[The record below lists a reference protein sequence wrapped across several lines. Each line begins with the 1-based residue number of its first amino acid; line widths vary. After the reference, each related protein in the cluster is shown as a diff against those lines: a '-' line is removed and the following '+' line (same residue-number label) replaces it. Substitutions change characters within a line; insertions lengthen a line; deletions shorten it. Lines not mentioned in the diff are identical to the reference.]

1 MTASN
6 PLLLEAL
13 NLSRFYRLPRRGLFG
28 ARPVLKAVDN
38 VSLTLR
44 DGETLGIVGESGSG
58 KSTLARMLM
67 ALEQPDRG
75 EVSWMGENI
84 SRLSPLAL
92 RSRRHEIQMV
102 FQDPYG
108 SLDPR
113 MRVLDSVAEP
123 LDVAR
128 PDLSAELR
136 RDAVLEILERV
147 GLTAEA
153 LRRYPHQFSGGQR
166 QRIAIARALITRPR
180 ILVADEPVSALDV
193 SIQAQIL
200 NLLSDLR
207 AEFGLALIF
216 ISHDLGIVRYL
227 ADRVMVMHH
236 GKVVEEGESE
246 AVFSAPAHDYTRAL
260 LAAMPKLDE

>member
-1 MTASN
+1 MSA
-6 PLLLEAL
+6 LLEARA
-13 NLSRFYRLPRRGLFG
+13 LSRFYRLPRHGLFG
-28 ARPVLKAVDN
+28 VRPVLKAVDD
-38 VSLTLR
+38 VSLTLQ

-67 ALEQPDRG
+67 ALERPDLGEVHWRG
-75 EVSWMGENI
+75 ENVTH
-84 SRLSPLAL
+84 LSARAL
-92 RSRRHEIQMV
+92 RSRRHEVQMV

-113 MRVLDSVAEP
+113 MRILDSVAEP

-128 PDLSAELR
+128 PEMSRQQR
-136 RDAVLEILERV
+136 RDAIVDILERV

-180 ILVADEPVSALDV
+180 VLVADEPVSALDV

-207 AEFGLALIF
+207 AEFGLAMIF

-227 ADRVMVMHH
+227 ADRVMVMHR

-246 AVFSAPAHDYTRAL
+246 AVFTAPRHSYTRAL
-260 LAAMPKLDE
+260 LAAMPKLET

>member
-1 MTASN
+1 MSAR
-6 PLLLEAL
+6 LEARA
-13 NLSRFYRLPRRGLFG
+13 LSRSYRLPRHGLFG
-28 ARPVLKAVDN
+28 ARSVLKAVDD
-38 VSLTLR
+38 VSLTLQ

-67 ALEQPDRG
+67 ALERPDLG
-75 EVSWMGENI
+75 EVRWRDENI
-84 SRLSPLAL
+84 THLSASAL

-113 MRVLDSVAEP
+113 MRILDSVVEP

-128 PDLSAELR
+128 PELSPQQR
-136 RDAVLEILERV
+136 RDAVVDILERV

-153 LRRYPHQFSGGQR
+153 LSRYPHQFSGGQR

-180 ILVADEPVSALDV
+180 VLVADEPVSALDV

-207 AEFGLALIF
+207 AEFGLAMIF

-227 ADRVMVMHH
+227 ADRVMVMHR

-246 AVFSAPAHDYTRAL
+246 AVFTAPTHSYTRAL
-260 LAAMPKLDE
+260 IAAMPKLEA

>member
-1 MTASN
+1 MN
-6 PLLLEAL
+6 PLLEARAI
-13 NLSRFYRLPRRGLFG
+13 SRFYRLPRRSLFG
-28 ARPVLKAVDN
+28 ARPILRAVDE
-38 VSLTLR
+38 VSLTLGA
-44 DGETLGIVGESGSG
+44 GETLGIVGESGSG

-67 ALEQPDRG
+67 VLEKPDMG
-75 EVSWMGENI
+75 EVRWMDEPVQD
-84 SRLSPLAL
+84 LSTLAL
-92 RSRRHEIQMV
+92 RARRHDIQMV

-113 MRVLDSVAEP
+113 MRILDSVAEP
-123 LDVAR
+123 LDVER
-128 PDLSAELR
+128 PDYAPR
-136 RDAVLEILERV
+136 RRQDAVVEILERV

-207 AEFGLALIF
+207 AEFGLAMIF

-227 ADRVMVMHH
+227 ADRVMVMHR
-236 GKVVEEGESE
+236 GAVVEEGDSE
-246 AVFSAPAHDYTRAL
+246 DVFTAPSHDYTRAL
-260 LAAMPKLDE
+260 LAAMPRLEA

>member
-1 MTASN
+1 MSV
-6 PLLLEAL
+6 LLEAQSI
-13 NLSRFYRLPRRGLFG
+13 SRFYHLPRRGLFG
-28 ARPVLKAVDN
+28 TRPVLKAVDQ
-38 VSLTLR
+38 VSLVLKE
-44 DGETLGIVGESGSG
+44 GETLGIVGESGSG

-67 ALEQPDRG
+67 ALEKPDLG
-75 EVSWMGENI
+75 DVSWMGENVD
-84 SRLSPLAL
+84 RLSKLGL
-92 RSRRHEIQMV
+92 RSRRHDIQMV

-113 MRVLDSVAEP
+113 MRILDSVAEP
-123 LDVAR
+123 LDVAH
-128 PDLSAELR
+128 PEYSSAQR
-136 RDAVLEILERV
+136 REAVAEILERV
-147 GLTAEA
+147 GLTSEA

-207 AEFGLALIF
+207 AELGLAMIF

-227 ADRVMVMHH
+227 ADRVMVMHR
-236 GKVVEEGESE
+236 GRVVEEGESE
-246 AVFSAPAHDYTRAL
+246 AVFTAPRHNYTRAL
-260 LAAMPKLDE
+260 LAAMPKLDA